1 MQHWRLSPITE
12 QYLSGGAYFV
22 FALVAI
28 ALLATWAAS
37 VFFTPL
43 PLQRRL
49 VLAALRL
56 ALIFTLL
63 FILLRPSHIITENE
77 KQSATLLLLVDQ
89 SRSMQ
94 IQDTPS
100 GESRWRQ
107 MKSLLMNLRGPLER
121 LREEQEFEISVYAFD
136 KNAEAIDLDEFLAA
150 TTLPDGS
157 ESGYGVSMQD
167 VLRREDGKR
176 LLGMILLGD
185 GAEQTVGI
193 TETDPDSVARMLER
207 LGCPLYAVPFGDR
220 KGSGEVRDIEVSSM
234 PDDFVVFAKNRV
246 PIRGTLQ
253 ISGYLNKDLP
263 LELVLVGPNAKEE
276 VVATQQVTQGETN
289 ADIAFEFDYI
299 PDKPGKYKIV
309 VQVPPQEGEITTDN
323 NALPAVLTVLEGG
336 IRILYVEG
344 EIRREQRFLRR
355 ALASSP
361 DMDVTLLTLNPR
373 DRNTWPRKDLAS
385 YFEPGAY
392 DVTILGDVDAR
403 VFFQGSISKREKG
416 DLQSLR
422 ESVLDGAGLLMLGGW
437 HSFRAGGYHTTPLAT
452 ISPVKMDPQIDRFVI
467 QQFDEPVDQSLHLP
481 GPLAMQPTL
490 PWGAQSEIMQITS
503 DGNNRSAWLRLPP
516 LTGANRFRGI
526 KSGARVLA
534 DDGKGNP
541 LLVTAEPGGRVIS
554 FAGDSTW
561 RWVMQG
567 FRESYQRFWRQVVL
581 WLARKE
587 EQKINDIWVKLD
599 RRRFTPGERI
609 TFEAGQR
616 KGKGDSEKL
625 QLVASIL
632 GPDGRREEIPLVRNG
647 ENFSG
652 ILRDCETLG
661 NYSLTVAAKGKA
673 PDRSDSAQFFV
684 YTKDRE
690 LAGATSDASML
701 KSLAYQT
708 RDVGGKVVS
717 PEELNNLVQELII
730 TPLEMEEKIKVSVSF
745 WDKWYVLIIFVSLI
759 GTEWFLRKLWRLV

>member
-22 FALVAI
+22 FAVVAI

-56 ALIFTLL
+56 ALTFTLL

-121 LREEQEFEISVYAFD
+121 LRGEQEFEISVYAFD
-136 KNAEAIDLDEFLAA
+136 KNAEAIDLDEFLVA

-336 IRILYVEG
+336 IRILYVEA
-344 EIRREQRFLRR
+344 Q
-355 ALASSP
+355 
-361 DMDVTLLTLNPR
+361 
-373 DRNTWPRKDLAS
+373 NTM
-385 YFEPGAY
+385 
-392 DVTILGDVDAR
+392 
-403 VFFQGSISKREKG
+403 Q
-416 DLQSLR
+416 
-422 ESVLDGAGLLMLGGW
+422 
-437 HSFRAGGYHTTPLAT
+437 
-452 ISPVKMDPQIDRFVI
+452 DP
-467 QQFDEPVDQSLHLP
+467 
-481 GPLAMQPTL
+481 
-490 PWGAQSEIMQITS
+490 
-503 DGNNRSAWLRLPP
+503 
-516 LTGANRFRGI
+516 
-526 KSGARVLA
+526 
-534 DDGKGNP
+534 
-541 LLVTAEPGGRVIS
+541 
-554 FAGDSTW
+554 
-561 RWVMQG
+561 
-567 FRESYQRFWRQVVL
+567 
-581 WLARKE
+581 
-587 EQKINDIWVKLD
+587 
-599 RRRFTPGERI
+599 
-609 TFEAGQR
+609 
-616 KGKGDSEKL
+616 
-625 QLVASIL
+625 
-632 GPDGRREEIPLVRNG
+632 
-647 ENFSG
+647 
-652 ILRDCETLG
+652 C
-661 NYSLTVAAKGKA
+661 AAKYSYRA
-673 PDRSDSAQFFV
+673 D
-684 YTKDRE
+684 
-690 LAGATSDASML
+690 
-701 KSLAYQT
+701 
-708 RDVGGKVVS
+708 
-717 PEELNNLVQELII
+717 
-730 TPLEMEEKIKVSVSF
+730 
-745 WDKWYVLIIFVSLI
+745 
-759 GTEWFLRKLWRLV
+759 